1 MRVFVSTSLKG
12 IKGSGRAEAV
22 ETDNGLIPADLVILA
37 IGVRPATGFLADS
50 GLEMF
55 KGTILTDDKLQTNI
69 PDVYAAGDCAMVKNA
84 LTGQPQWSAMG
95 STANIAARVLAKK
108 LNGSEEIYKGC
119 LGTGVV
125 RLLSTLNGGRTGMTE
140 AGAKAAGY
148 DVTTAVCVVDDKAH
162 YYPGASPF
170 MVKMI
175 AETESRRLL
184 GIQVLGAGAVDK
196 MVDVAVTGIFQGMKL
211 QDFDT
216 LDFAYA
222 PPFSTAIH
230 PFVTAC
236 YILENKLDGVL
247 ESMTPAEYLAGAA
260 KDYIVIDTLPVA
272 GL

>member
-1 MRVFVSTSLKG
+1 
-12 IKGSGRAEAV
+12 
-22 ETDNGLIPADLVILA
+22 
-37 IGVRPATGFLADS
+37 
-50 GLEMF
+50 
-55 KGTILTDDKLQTNI
+55 
-69 PDVYAAGDCAMVKNA
+69 
-84 LTGQPQWSAMG
+84 
-95 STANIAARVLAKK
+95 
-108 LNGSEEIYKGC
+108 
-119 LGTGVV
+119 
-125 RLLSTLNGGRTGMTE
+125 MTE

-272 GL
+272 GIPNARWIDLTKVTEPIKDLELDAKLLLVCARGKRGYFLQNRLKALGYTNTLVLEGGITFNEVKVPRNGRKLTGEEIKRVKGLGCLQDKRYDDVFNVRVITRNGKITS